1 MRRISIGIGLL
12 TALLVQAAV
21 SAQGS
26 PGQGRERTDAKSRFC
41 EQTLHG
47 EVFARTELYFG
58 LSRADGPNVTEE
70 EFQLFL
76 DTVVTP
82 RFPDGLTLLS
92 GSGQF
97 RGASGLVQ
105 KEPSKVLIL
114 FYVWDPARQKAIERI
129 RAVYKATFHQEAVLR
144 VDDASCVSF

>member
-1 MRRISIGIGLL
+1 MRMRSIGIAVLAGLL
-12 TALLVQAAV
+12 LQAEV
-21 SAQGS
+21 SAEDV
-26 PGQGRERTDAKSRFC
+26 PALGRESTTAERRFC

-47 EVFARTELYFG
+47 ETFARTELYFG

-70 EFQLFL
+70 EFQQFL
-76 DTVVTP
+76 DAVVTP

-97 RGASGLVQ
+97 RGASGVVQ

-114 FYVWDPARQKAIERI
+114 FYVWDPTHQKAIERI
-129 RAVYKATFHQEAVLR
+129 
-144 VDDASCVSF
+144 

>member
-1 MRRISIGIGLL
+1 MRMRSIGIGVL
-12 TALLVQAAV
+12 AGLLVHAVV
-21 SAQGS
+21 SAQNVPRLDRGS
-26 PGQGRERTDAKSRFC
+26 SAAERRFC

-47 EVFARTELYFG
+47 EIFARTELYFG
-58 LSRADGPNVTEE
+58 LSRADGPNVTEA
-70 EFQLFL
+70 EFQQFV

-92 GSGQF
+92 GKGQF
-97 RGASGLVQ
+97 RGESGVVL

-114 FYVWDPARQKAIERI
+114 FYIWDPTRQRAIERI
-129 RAVYKATFHQEAVLR
+129 RALYKAAFQQEAVLR

>member
-1 MRRISIGIGLL
+1 MGTRTIRVGVLAGLL
-12 TALLVQAAV
+12 IQAAV
-21 SAQGS
+21 LAQNDHG
-26 PGQGRERTDAKSRFC
+26 PGRAGRAAAERFC

-58 LSRADGPNVTEE
+58 LSRADGPNVTEA
-70 EFQLFL
+70 EFQHFL

-97 RGASGLVQ
+97 RGASGVVQ

-114 FYVWDPARQKAIERI
+114 FYVWEPARQKAIERI